1 MQQLGEKTPHL
12 MKKKQQKMDV
22 KKTIKQC
29 CCPPNNI
36 TRIEDDE
43 KGLHVDIHR
52 GLFASNTEKNT
63 ITNNTTAA
71 TNTLNNNV
79 NWDDELLSN
88 VRWHRVKYK
97 SSRFQKD
104 CTTPCYTAFY
114 GGRAEYSPYIP
125 IPQWFQPLIDEVN
138 SHLGDHVQFNAFLL
152 RLYFDGNDEI
162 AWHTDGRTFLGEK
175 PTIASLSLGC
185 KATFQMRRM
194 TNVWPCVNGSINTS
208 SSNSTTNTNAT
219 VAAAGVDA
227 STPIQSFTLHDGD
240 LLVMRG
246 DTQKHWHHRVPK
258 EKGRGVRLNINF
270 RYVLPGQDAER
281 GQMTYYKYMV
291 FGDVPIDQQPPSWT
305 YDEIVSRK
313 GGMMNFVQKGVK
325 CHGSKRERQQQ
336 QQKQELSTRKRRESN
351 NNDNNT
357 AASSSSGDNAESD
370 IQRYLTSEQSVDREV
385 FMSLPTD
392 IRDELV
398 RQWKSQ
404 QNQLQ
409 STTNTISPLPLSYSK
424 RKENSQNFASS
435 FGKKTKKNNGKID
448 SFFVKR

>member
-1 MQQLGEKTPHL
+1 MMIRRKEEENH
-12 MKKKQQKMDV
+12 
-22 KKTIKQC
+22 I
-29 CCPPNNI
+29 
-36 TRIEDDE
+36 RIDDDE

-52 GLFASNTEKNT
+52 GLFASKSTTHINDIT
-63 ITNNTTAA
+63 IA
-71 TNTLNNNV
+71 TDNLDNI
-79 NWDDELLSN
+79 NWYDQLLSN

-97 SSRFQKD
+97 SSRFQKE

-114 GGRAEYSPYIP
+114 GGRAEYTPYIP
-125 IPQWFQPLIDEVN
+125 IPQWFQPLIDEVK

-185 KATFQMRRM
+185 KATFEMRRM
-194 TNVWPCVNGSINTS
+194 TNVWPCVNGSGKNTS
-208 SSNSTTNTNAT
+208 SSNSTINTKVTA
-219 VAAAGVDA
+219 AAAGVDA

-246 DTQKHWHHRVPK
+246 NTQKHWHHRVPK

-291 FGDVPIDQQPPSWT
+291 FGDVPIDQQPPGWT
-305 YDEIVSRK
+305 YDEIVSKK

-325 CHGSKRERQQQ
+325 CQDSKREQQQ
-336 QQKQELSTRKRRESN
+336 LATRKRKES
-351 NNDNNT
+351 DNSAST
-357 AASSSSGDNAESD
+357 TASSGNSSELD
-370 IQRYLTSEQSVDREV
+370 IQRYYLTSEQSVDREV
-385 FMSLPTD
+385 FMSLPRD
-392 IRDELV
+392 IREELV
-398 RQWKSQ
+398 SQWKSQ
-404 QNQLQ
+404 QNQQQQ
-409 STTNTISPLPLSYSK
+409 STTNTISPLPPSSNSK
-424 RKENSQNFASS
+424 RYESIQSFASE
-435 FGKKTKKNNGKID
+435 KKIRKNKGTID

>member
-1 MQQLGEKTPHL
+1 MVKEDEATKTVG
-12 MKKKQQKMDV
+12 MDQKKK
-22 KKTIKQC
+22 INC
-29 CCPPNNI
+29 CCPSPNI
-36 TRIEDDE
+36 TRIDDDE

-52 GLFASNTEKNT
+52 GLFASNNEKSTTIINT
-63 ITNNTTAA
+63 TSTTNNLNLN
-71 TNTLNNNV
+71 TN
-79 NWDDELLSN
+79 WYDQLLSN

-114 GGRAEYSPYIP
+114 GGRPEYAPYIP

-185 KATFQMRRM
+185 KATFEMRRM
-194 TNVWPCVNGSINTS
+194 TNVWPCVNGSNNIS
-208 SSNSTTNTNAT
+208 SNNSTTNTKSAAT
-219 VAAAGVDA
+219 ATGVDTT
-227 STPIQSFTLHDGD
+227 TPIQSFTLHDGD

-246 DTQKHWHHRVPK
+246 NTQKHWHHRVPK

-291 FGDVPIDQQPPSWT
+291 FGDVPIDQDPPSWT
-305 YDEIVSRK
+305 YDEIVSKK

-325 CHGSKRERQQQ
+325 CHGSKREQQQ
-336 QQKQELSTRKRRESN
+336 QQQQLSTKREESN
-351 NNDNNT
+351 NNDSNAAA
-357 AASSSSGDNAESD
+357 AASSSSRSSKESD
-370 IQRYLTSEQSVDREV
+370 IARYLTSEQSVDREV
-385 FMSLPTD
+385 FMSLPDD
-392 IRDELV
+392 IREELV
-398 RQWKSQ
+398 GQWKSQ
-404 QNQLQ
+404 QNQQQ
-409 STTNTISPLPLSYSK
+409 SAANTISPLQSSSSSK
-424 RKENSQNFASS
+424 RKESTQNVASS
-435 FGKKTKKNNGKID
+435 FERKTKKKKGTID
-448 SFFVKR
+448 SFFAKR

>member
-1 MQQLGEKTPHL
+1 MMRRKEE
-12 MKKKQQKMDV
+12 
-22 KKTIKQC
+22 
-29 CCPPNNI
+29 NI
-36 TRIEDDE
+36 RIDDDE

-52 GLFASNTEKNT
+52 GVFASKNT
-63 ITNNTTAA
+63 THVNDTTAA
-71 TNTLNNNV
+71 TNKSNNP
-79 NWDDELLSN
+79 NWYDKILSN

-97 SSRFQKD
+97 SSRFQKE

-114 GGRAEYSPYIP
+114 GGRAEYSPYIA

-185 KATFQMRRM
+185 KATFEMRRM
-194 TNVWPCVNGSINTS
+194 TNVWPCVNGSKTAY
-208 SSNSTTNTNAT
+208 SSNSTTNTT
-219 VAAAGVDA
+219 KVSPAAAGVDE

-246 DTQKHWHHRVPK
+246 NTQKHWHHRVPK

-305 YDEIVSRK
+305 YDEIVSKK
-313 GGMMNFVQKGVK
+313 GGMMNFVHKGVK
-325 CHGSKRERQQQ
+325 CHDSKRGQQP
-336 QQKQELSTRKRRESN
+336 LATRKRKESDNSASTTAISSSDSN
-351 NNDNNT
+351 N
-357 AASSSSGDNAESD
+357 ELD
-370 IQRYLTSEQSVDREV
+370 IQRYLICEQSVDREV
-385 FMSLPTD
+385 FMSLPRD
-392 IRDELV
+392 IREELV
-398 RQWKSQ
+398 SRWRSQ
-404 QNQLQ
+404 QEQQQQ
-409 STTNTISPLPLSYSK
+409 STANTTSPLPPSINSK
-424 RKENSQNFASS
+424 RNESIQHFASE
-435 FGKKTKKNNGKID
+435 KKTKKNKGTID
-448 SFFVKR
+448 SFFLKR